1 MRCKSLFVLR
11 VDHYFN
17 WRTKFTAPSR
27 QQETMLWL
35 TLASRPCVSRA
46 SLCFK
51 CFKGLLP
58 NYNRHNWG
66 LTVWLCLK
74 RLKQPFD
81 QAKVK
86 CKIWSSKSIVLIKT
100 KHISG
105 LVSLPCDS
113 NWISWI
119 WDWMLEVLVL
129 DILKTAPLSHLTSC
143 SLQECDPVPAIR
155 SHVFVRWLHTLHILG
170 DSCTL
175 SLWDRFQSQTFLSVC
190 HPLATAISALLYSW
204 CSNVA

>member
-51 CFKGLLP
+51 CFKGLP
-58 NYNRHNWG
+58 INYNRHNWG
-66 LTVWLCLK
+66 LAVWLWLK

-86 CKIWSSKSIVLIKT
+86 CEIWSSKSIVLIKT

-105 LVSLPCDS
+105 LVSLPGDS

-119 WDWMLEVLVL
+119 WDWMLEVGFGY
-129 DILKTAPLSHLTSC
+129 PQNS
-143 SLQECDPVPAIR
+143 SLQS
-155 SHVFVRWLHTLHILG
+155 SHQLQSTRVWPCTSDQITCICEMAAHSPHIG
-170 DSCTL
+170 
-175 SLWDRFQSQTFLSVC
+175 R
-190 HPLATAISALLYSW
+190 
-204 CSNVA
+204 